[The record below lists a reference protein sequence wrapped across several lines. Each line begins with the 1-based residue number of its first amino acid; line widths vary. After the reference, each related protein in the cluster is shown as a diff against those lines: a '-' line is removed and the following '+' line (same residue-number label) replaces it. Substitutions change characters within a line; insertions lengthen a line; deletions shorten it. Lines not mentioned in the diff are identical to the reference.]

1 MFSHSD
7 THAQR
12 GVVPWKWKKE
22 TTISR
27 TMYTVHASMFTQ
39 LRDYYNIINRFTNHD
54 NIHFHILADQINQV
68 LLLIMKCVLNPLSP
82 HDALKHHLTSLKT
95 DLVFYNQGFYNENFH
110 ETGLPIHGN
119 FLIFLNHIKS
129 SSFTTSRELR
139 QQFTAC
145 SGWRW
150 RW

>member
-1 MFSHSD
+1 MLPLGTEAPH
-7 THAQR
+7 
-12 GVVPWKWKKE
+12 
-22 TTISR
+22 
-27 TMYTVHASMFTQ
+27 
-39 LRDYYNIINRFTNHD
+39 NIESLVIG
-54 NIHFHILADQINQV
+54 
-68 LLLIMKCVLNPLSP
+68 LSP

-119 FLIFLNHIKS
+119 YLILIILFFLNHIKS

-145 SGWRW
+145 SG
-150 RW
+150 